1 MVYEMNSPVLAVVIP
16 CYNEEE
22 LIEITINRLLGVL
35 DNLIAIKKISPES
48 FIYLV
53 NDGSKDKTW
62 DLIQKA
68 HKSRPDK
75 VKGLNFTR
83 NFGNQ
88 RALLAGL
95 LESRKYNVDCC
106 ITMDADLQQDENKL
120 GEFIDKYNAGAHIVC
135 GIRNDR
141 NTDKFFK
148 KYSALAF
155 YKIMNMLGV
164 KITPNHSDFRLTSKK
179 ILDILSEYKEV
190 NLFLRGIFYE
200 FGYKTEYIYFDVK
213 PRLAGASKFSPLDLF
228 SLAAKGI
235 TSFSIVPLRMVTF
248 VGILISLFSFI
259 LGIDVI
265 WEKLHNGYTV
275 PGWATIVVS
284 TAFIGGVQILCIG
297 IIGEYLGQLF
307 QEVKSRPRYIIETE
321 LQ

>member
-1 MVYEMNSPVLAVVIP
+1 MNSPTLAIIIP

-22 LIEITINRLLGVL
+22 VLEVTVKRLLEVL
-35 DNLIAIKKISPES
+35 SELINVNKISSKS

-53 NDGSKDKTW
+53 NDGSTDSTW
-62 DLIQKA
+62 SIITKLHEQEPSKI
-68 HKSRPDK
+68 
-75 VKGLNFTR
+75 KGLNFTR

-95 LESRKYNVDCC
+95 LEVRKFNIDCC

-120 GEFIDKYNAGAHIVC
+120 SEFIDKYNDGAHIVC

-141 NTDKFFK
+141 KTDSFLKRH
-148 KYSALAF
+148 SALAF
-155 YKIMNMLGV
+155 YKLMNILGV
-164 KITPNHSDFRLTSKK
+164 KIMPNHSDFRLTSRK
-179 ILDILSEYKEV
+179 ILDILSNYKEV

-200 FGYKTEYIYFDVK
+200 FGYKTEYVHFDVK
-213 PRLAGASKFSPLDLF
+213 PRFAGESKFSPLDLF

-248 VGILISLFSFI
+248 IGIVIALFSFI

-265 WEKLHNGYTV
+265 WEKMHNGYTV

-284 TAFIGGVQILCIG
+284 TAFIGGVQIFCIG

-321 LQ
+321 LK